1 MGKHTL
7 KLDTTI
13 RENYSFFCPDSGL
26 HLDLLRPE
34 ATIELESL
42 TPSIRRAINSK
53 ALIYVDGD
61 FVFENCPSC
70 GYLEESIPEPPPAPP
85 EPDVDGGLKG
95 PEEDGGEELASLQVE
110 EEIKKESKTKKATAK
125 TKKK

>member
-70 GYLEESIPEPPPAPP
+70 GYLEESIPEPPAPP

-110 EEIKKESKTKKATAK
+110 EEVKKESKTKKATAK

>member
-42 TPSIRRAINSK
+42 TPSIRRAIDSK
-53 ALIYVDGD
+53 TLIYVDGE

-70 GYLEESIPEPPPAPP
+70 GYLEESIPEPPPEPP
-85 EPDVDGGLKG
+85 LESDSGLGG
-95 PEEDGGEELASLQVE
+95 PEEDGMEELASLEVKE
-110 EEIKKESKTKKATAK
+110 VKKESKTKKAATR